1 MDDLYIFYTPIG
13 ANFAFQID
21 SPKNA
26 SVYKNLKD
34 WSVIADG
41 QLIMYLYDINF
52 RNYLINF
59 NNFGTVKGMYE
70 TCKEFG
76 VTCISSQAADSY
88 TTCFQEMRSYV
99 ESSLMW
105 DLSLSYDDLV
115 RKFMSAY
122 YKDAADYLYEFY
134 QILRDRY
141 AYYQNAVN
149 PESGGIYGEINSRDL
164 WTQPV
169 VEKIDKAFDKA
180 LESIKKYEESDP
192 ALYRTLK
199 NRIMKERLSPI
210 YLKITL
216 LSSYYSE
223 EEIAQMREEFKYY
236 AKMFKLSESMEGS
249 GFGDLLD

>member
-1 MDDLYIFYTPIG
+1 
-13 ANFAFQID
+13 
-21 SPKNA
+21 
-26 SVYKNLKD
+26 
-34 WSVIADG
+34 
-41 QLIMYLYDINF
+41 
-52 RNYLINF
+52 
-59 NNFGTVKGMYE
+59 
-70 TCKEFG
+70 
-76 VTCISSQAADSY
+76 
-88 TTCFQEMRSYV
+88 
-99 ESSLMW
+99 
-105 DLSLSYDDLV
+105 
-115 RKFMSAY
+115 MSAY
-122 YKDAADYLYEFY
+122 YKDAANYLYEFY

-169 VEKIDKAFDKA
+169 IEKIDEVFDKA

-210 YLKITL
+210 YIKITL

-223 EEIAQMREEFKYY
+223 EEIVQMREEFKYY
-236 AKMFKLSESMEGS
+236 AKLFKLSESMEGS